1 MRKSFDE
8 ALIESATRMGPRYAC
23 LMENAPGSKSQ
34 TILPAYSAGWKKK
47 SAKQNIFNTCV
58 LQHIICLDSLIQ
70 RKG

>member
-1 MRKSFDE
+1 MTKPSLK
-8 ALIESATRMGPRYAC
+8 ASPRMGPRHAC
-23 LMENAPGSKSQ
+23 FMGNAPGSKSQ
-34 TILPAYSAGWKKK
+34 AILPAHSAGWKKK

>member
-1 MRKSFDE
+1 MTKPSLK
-8 ALIESATRMGPRYAC
+8 ASPRMGPRHAC
-23 LMENAPGSKSQ
+23 LMGNVPGSKSQ
-34 TILPAYSAGWKKK
+34 AILPAYSAGWKKK